1 MKKTLFYVIAII
13 ILLLTTS
20 AIATSKSDIV
30 RANLSSSEEKLK
42 AGQEVVITLKFDN
55 YNEDTKGINCFYAV
69 LEYDKQIFE
78 KVTQANFETQNNW
91 EELKYNQETGELVVI
106 KKVGTNK
113 EEEIAQITLKVKE
126 EVEPKKTDVLLSS
139 ITTSEGK
146 EDLIIENAKVQI
158 DIIKEQETNPNLIT
172 SGKYKIGE
180 KYITRIV
187 PITTVEEFKKNVIT
201 DEELVF
207 TDELGNK
214 IEEKGIIKTG
224 TKLKVGN
231 KKEYTLIVIGDIDKD
246 GSMSINDLAQ
256 IKLHLIEIKLLT
268 GLELISADID
278 DDNNVTINDLAQIKL
293 ILIDLL
299 ELEK

>member
-1 MKKTLFYVIAII
+1 MKKTLIYVITII
-13 ILLLTTS
+13 ILLLATS

-30 RANLSSSEEKLK
+30 RANLTSSKEELK
-42 AGQEVVITLKFDN
+42 SGQEVVITLKFDN
-55 YNEDTKGINCFYAV
+55 YNKDTKGINCFYAV
-69 LEYDKQIFE
+69 LEYDKEIFE
-78 KVTQANFETQNNW
+78 KVVQSNFKTQNNW
-91 EELKYNQETGELVVI
+91 EELKYNQETGELAVI
-106 KKVGTNK
+106 KKAGTNK

-126 EVEPKKTDVLLSS
+126 EVEPKKTDILLSS

-158 DIIKEQETNPNLIT
+158 DIIKEQEVEQNPIT
-172 SGKYKIGE
+172 SEKYKIGE
-180 KYITRIV
+180 KYITRVV
-187 PITTVEEFKKNVIT
+187 PVTTVEEFKKNVTT

-207 TDELGNK
+207 TDELGK
-214 IEEKGIIKTG
+214 VIEQKEIIKTG

-231 KKEYTLIVIGDIDKD
+231 KKEYILIVIGDIDKD

-268 GLELISADID
+268 GLELKSADID
-278 DDNNVTINDLAQIKL
+278 DDNKVTINDLAQIKL

-299 ELEK
+299 KLEK